1 MKIVVIGGT
10 GLIGSR
16 VVSGLAAKGHE
27 AIAASPASGVN
38 TLTGE
43 GLAEVLT
50 GADVLVDLSN
60 SPSFEDQAV
69 LDFFTTSGR
78 NIAAAEQAA
87 GVKHHVAVSIVGTDL
102 LPDSGYMRAK
112 VAQEAAIKAGGLPY
126 TILRS
131 TQFFEF
137 LKGIAGSAG
146 EGDSI
151 TLSSALVQ
159 PVAAIDLSAA
169 VAEIALKAPL
179 NGTSEIGGPEAF
191 PLSTLVQRY
200 LIAAGDKRTVIG
212 DPHAKYFGTEL
223 KERSLVPQGDY
234 QKTLTGFETWL
245 KTAFAPRS

>member
-16 VVSGLAAKGHE
+16 VVSGLVAKGHE
-27 AIAASPASGVN
+27 AVAASPASGVN

-43 GLAEVLT
+43 GLAEVLE
-50 GADVLVDLSN
+50 GANVLVDLSN

-78 NIAAAEQAA
+78 NLAAAEKAA
-87 GVKHHVAVSIVGTDL
+87 GVRHHVAVSIVGTDL
-102 LPDSGYMRAK
+102 LPESGYMRAK
-112 VAQEAAIKAGGLPY
+112 VAQEAAIKAGGVPY

-137 LKGIAGSAG
+137 LRGIANSAS
-146 EGDSI
+146 EGGSI

-169 VAEIALKAPL
+169 VAEIALRAPL
-179 NGTSEIGGPEAF
+179 SGTSEIGGPEAF

-200 LIAAGDKRTVIG
+200 LVAAGDQRAVVA

-223 KERSLVPQGDY
+223 EEKSLVPRGVY
-234 QKTLTGFETWL
+234 QKTPTDFENWL
-245 KTAFAPRS
+245 QTAFVPRG